1 MNAIPYIRPELAGV
15 EPLQALLPA
24 LGLLACGLSEDQIVV
39 EDNDRAERAHR
50 AVLTSTQLL
59 LTSRQ
64 ILAGQE
70 SPERLY
76 RLFRA
81 SVAHAVAHRRYSR
94 PALTTNTLKPLGV
107 AVVSAIEDA
116 RVERLLMRHYP
127 GVRRWFLEQLA
138 PQPNSGDFS
147 FESLM
152 ARMDRALLDPT
163 YEDDN
168 YWVNKAK
175 RLFDEAMDAH
185 GLEAYDEFRAV
196 ASILANDLGQMR
208 VRFDPQ
214 HYVVP
219 SRYRDDNSYLWH
231 FPEQNQAPEEAM
243 ALPESLASRKTA
255 TSNSAGDAQQEECE
269 ELELGRFAYPEWH
282 HQLDLW
288 RSDWCTVVEKLPGWS
303 VSGPGLANAF
313 ASQSLNPLA
322 LRSVL
327 RLSRRHRL
335 RRQWEGD
342 DIDLNAAI
350 EVLVD
355 RRLSLQPEARLF
367 MRPGRETG
375 ASSILLLLDLSEST
389 NEQAG
394 TSGQTLLDIEKQ
406 AAFLLAD
413 ATMSTEDRIAIHGF
427 SSNTRT
433 EVDYH
438 RILEFGSPL
447 QGLARARL
455 ASVPARHS
463 TRIGAALRH
472 ATAIMKSEAGN
483 HRAILLVTDGEPAD
497 IDVFDPLY
505 LIEDARVAVHQARQA
520 GVRVFCIAVD
530 SNADHYVRRI
540 FGWRDYCITENAS
553 ALPAH
558 LQRAYGRLISN

>member
-219 SRYRDDNSYLWH
+219 SRYRDDNSYLWN

-269 ELELGRFAYPEWH
+269 EQSLAALHTLSGTTNSTSGAATGALWSRSCPDGRSAALAWRMRLLLSRSTCWRFAVC
-282 HQLDLW
+282 
-288 RSDWCTVVEKLPGWS
+288 S
-303 VSGPGLANAF
+303 
-313 ASQSLNPLA
+313 
-322 LRSVL
+322 
-327 RLSRRHRL
+327 
-335 RRQWEGD
+335 
-342 DIDLNAAI
+342 
-350 EVLVD
+350 
-355 RRLSLQPEARLF
+355 
-367 MRPGRETG
+367 
-375 ASSILLLLDLSEST
+375 
-389 NEQAG
+389 
-394 TSGQTLLDIEKQ
+394 
-406 AAFLLAD
+406 
-413 ATMSTEDRIAIHGF
+413 
-427 SSNTRT
+427 
-433 EVDYH
+433 
-438 RILEFGSPL
+438 
-447 QGLARARL
+447 
-455 ASVPARHS
+455 ASVMEAPS
-463 TRIGAALRH
+463 M
-472 ATAIMKSEAGN
+472 TAMG
-483 HRAILLVTDGEPAD
+483 
-497 IDVFDPLY
+497 
-505 LIEDARVAVHQARQA
+505 
-520 GVRVFCIAVD
+520 
-530 SNADHYVRRI
+530 RR
-540 FGWRDYCITENAS
+540 
-553 ALPAH
+553 
-558 LQRAYGRLISN
+558 